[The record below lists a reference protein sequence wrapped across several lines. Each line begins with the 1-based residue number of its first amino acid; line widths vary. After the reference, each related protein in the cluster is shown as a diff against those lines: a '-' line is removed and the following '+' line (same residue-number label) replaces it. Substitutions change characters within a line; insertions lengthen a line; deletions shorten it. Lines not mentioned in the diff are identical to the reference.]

1 MVKKTNLF
9 IIFAFVLSLTCSSSL
24 QNIPQPQELKNLI
37 IGSLI
42 FEIDGYQNVYR
53 TFRDNIEVAIVGRYV
68 ENGQLKQFGE
78 WVTTDEYGYFHLANV
93 PDGEYAIKG
102 FRSRVISIGD
112 VTIAN
117 HLNNPDRNY
126 YELLHNDLIGFNAD
140 LFDSR
145 PNHRI
150 INFQHN
156 VFKLFQNEI
165 VEHKRLNR
173 LRNYKLADGDV
184 IDEPPAPVYFI
195 ENFPESGWD
204 DYLNMQM

>member
-1 MVKKTNLF
+1 MLKKTIL
-9 IIFAFVLSLTCSSSL
+9 ISLLIAAGSINCGSSL
-24 QNIPQPQELKNLI
+24 QNLPQPHESKNLI

-42 FEIDGYQNVYR
+42 FEIDGYQNIYR

-78 WVTTDEYGYFHLANV
+78 WVITDEYGYFYLANV

-112 VTIAN
+112 VTVVN
-117 HLNNPDRNY
+117 YLNNPDRNY

-140 LFDSR
+140 LFDTR
-145 PNHRI
+145 QNHRI

-173 LRNYKLADGDV
+173 LRDYKLSDGNE
-184 IDEPPAPVYFI
+184 IDEQPVPVYYI
-195 ENFPESGWD
+195 ENFPDSGWEN
-204 DYLNMQM
+204 YLNMQM